1 MNCMSEEDI
10 EDLEQLILFNIE
22 NCNQYEAVELFVQYF
37 QFKFPVE
44 LNDVHQL
51 ISEPQVIGSAFCW
64 VKIYSLCAKKLEKL
78 IPLNDFLD
86 FEKSLF
92 KNLFI
97 NEKLG
102 EIIQANFIGK
112 IKFPYLE
119 VKIRG
124 HIFITN
130 HRIILPRSHELSS
143 ITATTAVLSMVSRQ
157 VAIRR
162 AKTISRRRDE
172 LNDVLGGQKQFTGLY
187 IPADVFISGIPFRIQ
202 VTKDI
207 VSFSM
212 KYKYKNKKSEERNYI
227 LDVEMKPI
235 AYKKESKHEFL
246 ERKEHIFSL
255 MINLLS

>member
-1 MNCMSEEDI
+1 MSEEDI

-22 NCNQYEAVELFVQYF
+22 NCNQYEAVELFVEYF
-37 QFKFPVE
+37 KFKFPLE

-51 ISEPQVIGSAFCW
+51 ISEPLVIGSAFFW
-64 VKIYSLCAKKLEKL
+64 EKVYSLCAKKLEKL
-78 IPLNDFLD
+78 IPLNGFLD

-112 IKFPYLE
+112 IKFPKLE
-119 VKIRG
+119 VNIRG

-130 HRIILPRSHELSS
+130 HRIILTRSHQLSS
-143 ITATTAVLSMVSRQ
+143 ITTADVFSVVPLMRG
-157 VAIRR
+157 VANRR
-162 AKTISRRRDE
+162 ADKISRRRNE
-172 LNDVLGGQKQFTGLY
+172 FNDVLGQQKQFTGLY
-187 IPADVFISGIPFRIQ
+187 IPANVFISGIPLNIQ

-207 VSFSM
+207 MSFSM
-212 KYKYKNKKSEERNYI
+212 KYKYKNKKSEEMNYS
-227 LDVEMKPI
+227 LDIKMKPI